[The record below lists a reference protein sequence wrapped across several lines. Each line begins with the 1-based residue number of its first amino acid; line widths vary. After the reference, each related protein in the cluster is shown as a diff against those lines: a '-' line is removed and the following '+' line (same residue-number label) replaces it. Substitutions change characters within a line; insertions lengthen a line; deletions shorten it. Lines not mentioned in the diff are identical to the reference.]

1 MDNLNCHGSIES
13 FHDFWLLVKDCQKS
27 FFTKITVWPCDIELL
42 NIRNIKNWLKSYRYR
57 GDTKLSSSISKSI
70 CKIILPY
77 LWNVLRA
84 LVLHERLQKLTSLQV
99 GQGMGDFVYRRHVMQ
114 MHSTWSSIMQET
126 IGDSVNRI
134 SPWKQWAYVSLRWTV
149 IGQLF
154 GEWGILG
161 RN

>member
-13 FHDFWLLVKDCQKS
+13 FHDFWLLVKYRKKS
-27 FFTKITVWPCDIELL
+27 FFTKITVWPCDIALL

-57 GDTKLSSSISKSI
+57 GDTKSSSSISKSK
-70 CKIILPY
+70 CKIIHPY

-134 SPWKQWAYVSLRWTV
+134 SPWKTMSHVPLRWTV

-161 RN
+161 TN